1 MSPEG
6 QGGGPAGNTT
16 VWDPAFRRPFFF
28 TPVSCQFLQ
37 SKFVCV
43 FARPAQNLGQG
54 IVFLSQILNVSFSFR
69 PKLVDALKNYSAH
82 TFAADLTAGVTVG
95 IVALPLAMALA
106 IASGLKPEI
115 GIFTAI
121 IGGLLV
127 SLLGG
132 SRVQI
137 GGPAGAFVPLLAP
150 IVLLHGP
157 QALVVCAL
165 MAGVILF
172 ILGACKL
179 GTMIKF
185 IPYPVVTGFTSGIAI
200 IILSTQIRDFFGLST
215 KLPPDFIGKVR
226 TLAGDFHPNLPTVML
241 AAACTL
247 AIWFWPKKIGRRV
260 PGSIV
265 IIVLAS
271 VAVKAFHWD
280 EQSGIQTLF
289 SQFGEMPRG
298 LPGPHWP
305 TLSFDAWRALLPA
318 AMTVAVLGAIESLLC
333 AVVADGMIDDRH
345 DSNQELMG
353 QGIANIVVGIF
364 GGMPTTGVIARTA
377 TNVRSGA
384 KTPIA
389 GVIHALTLLLILIVA
404 APLAKNIPLAAL
416 SAVLVVVALRMGEW
430 HQFKRIFK
438 WPKSDAMVFLCAFVL
453 TVAVDLPVAVGTSLI
468 LASALLVKR
477 LAETAHVE
485 PDASVTQGNSPG
497 QQIGGRV
504 IPPGV
509 LVYRVFGALFFGA
522 ADKLESSLRDAG
534 QLPDVLILRMRD
546 VLALDATGLDALED
560 LLEKLRIKKKELILC
575 GPHSQPLFALTRA
588 GFMDRLGAEN
598 VCGDM
603 DHSLL
608 RAQALI
614 DLKKNKKVVDSKI
627 SVA

>member
-1 MSPEG
+1 M
-6 QGGGPAGNTT
+6 N
-16 VWDPAFRRPFFF
+16 F
-28 TPVSCQFLQ
+28 
-37 SKFVCV
+37 
-43 FARPAQNLGQG
+43 N
-54 IVFLSQILNVSFSFR
+54 FSFR
-69 PKLVDALKNYSAH
+69 PKLVDALKNYSTQ
-82 TFAADLTAGVTVG
+82 TFFADLSAGLIVG

-121 IGGLLV
+121 IGGFLV

-157 QALVVCAL
+157 EALVVCAL

-172 ILGACKL
+172 ALGACKL
-179 GTMIKF
+179 GTMIKY
-185 IPYPVVTGFTSGIAI
+185 IPFPVVTGFTSGIAI
-200 IILSTQIRDFFGLST
+200 IILSTQIKDFCGLQQT
-215 KLPPDFIGKVR
+215 LPPDFISKLHG
-226 TLAGDFHPNLPTVML
+226 LAQSFSPNWPTVLL
-241 AAACTL
+241 AVVCSL
-247 AIWFWPKKIGRRV
+247 AIWFWPKKIGRRL

-265 IIVLAS
+265 VILLAS
-271 VAVKAFHWD
+271 GAVKFFHWN
-280 EQSGIQTLF
+280 EQFGIQTLF
-289 SQFGEMPRG
+289 SQFGEMPHG
-298 LPGPHWP
+298 LPSPHWP
-305 TLSFDAWRALLPA
+305 ALSFDAWRALLPA

-384 KTPIA
+384 KTPVA
-389 GVIHALTLLLILIVA
+389 GMIHALVLLGILMVA
-404 APLAKNIPLAAL
+404 APLAKHIPMAAL

-430 HQFKRIFK
+430 HRFTRLSR
-438 WPKSDAMVFLCAFVL
+438 WPRSDAMVFVCAFSL
-453 TVAVDLPVAVGTSLI
+453 TVLVDLPVAVGASLI

-485 PDASVTQGNSPG
+485 PDEEVTQGNSPG
-497 QQIGGRV
+497 QQTAGRA

-509 LVYRVFGALFFGA
+509 VVFRIFGALFFGA
-522 ADKLESSLRDAG
+522 ADKLESSLRRTG
-534 QLPDVLILRMRD
+534 ELPEVLILRMRD
-546 VLALDATGLDALED
+546 ALALDATGLDALED
-560 LLEKLRIKKKELILC
+560 LLEKLRKKKKELILC

-588 GFMDRLGAEN
+588 GFMERLGMEN

-603 DHSLL
+603 ESSLA
-608 RAQALI
+608 RARQVL
-614 DLKKNKKVVDSKI
+614 DQKKNKNNVDGKNA
-627 SVA
+627 VA